1 MGSRYLRC
9 PVIVKVGERT
19 HAPLTLPGTSK
30 ILMLAHNCGI
40 SMITMTQLKPVL
52 KINTTSKWVLA
63 LELQMPLNS
72 RDVRRIRNQRCI
84 MCGVVLSIFTALSCF
99 CCVHNLFGFI

>member
-1 MGSRYLRC
+1 MGSRYLRW

-40 SMITMTQLKPVL
+40 SMITMTQLKRVRIVL
-52 KINTTSKWVLA
+52 KINTTSKLVTMRL
-63 LELQMPLNS
+63 LDL
-72 RDVRRIRNQRCI
+72 D
-84 MCGVVLSIFTALSCF
+84 
-99 CCVHNLFGFI
+99 